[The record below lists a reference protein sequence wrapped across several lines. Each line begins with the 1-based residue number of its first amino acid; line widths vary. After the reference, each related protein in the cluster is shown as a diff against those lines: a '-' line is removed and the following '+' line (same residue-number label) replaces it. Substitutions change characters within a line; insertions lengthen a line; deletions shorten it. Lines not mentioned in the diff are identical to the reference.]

1 MSEPKFAR
9 HAATLGWQDVA
20 NMPWSVK
27 TKEEHLLLESI
38 DRTRLEVSPTLDP
51 KRRSRLGQ
59 FMTPGR
65 IASFMAGMFGTLP
78 SEVRLLDAGAGMG
91 ALTAAFVA
99 EAIARDTLPQ
109 SIDVTCYEVDDQL
122 AAILDDTL
130 AACADQ
136 CASAGVAFSSRVI
149 RDDYILQSAEPL
161 LCEQRTYNCAIL
173 NPPYGKIHQTS
184 EWRLGLRSLGI
195 ETVNLYTAFV
205 AIALG
210 QMEKGG
216 EIVAITP
223 RSFCNGSYYEP
234 FRRLLLAGSAISNL
248 HVFESRR
255 SSFKDD
261 DVLQENLIFRVRK
274 GAEQADV
281 ALSTDETDPR
291 GVPFSDIVRPSDRH
305 AFIRLPISGNHLAD
319 SVQALPCVLAD
330 LGIKVSTGRVVDFRA
345 REQLRKEPGEDTV
358 PLIYPQHFH
367 DGGMLWPIPNFR
379 KYNAL
384 ADNDDTAKLITPAG
398 TFVLTKRFTAKEEKR
413 RLVAAIYDGGRAG
426 FENHLN
432 YFHENGK
439 GLPLDL
445 AKGLAAFLNSDAVD
459 QYFRI
464 FSGHTQVNA
473 TDLRNLHYP
482 SRDQLKALGRG
493 DTKLDDLL

>member
-1 MSEPKFAR
+1 M
-9 HAATLGWQDVA
+9 
-20 NMPWSVK
+20 
-27 TKEEHLLLESI
+27 LLETI

-51 KRRSRLGQ
+51 KRRSKLGQ

-65 IASFMAGMFGTLP
+65 IASFMAEMFDTLP
-78 SEVRLLDAGAGMG
+78 KNVRLLDAGAGMG

-99 EAIARDTLPQ
+99 EALSRVTVPN
-109 SIDVTCYEVDDQL
+109 SIDVTCFEVDDRL
-122 AAILDDTL
+122 ASILDDTM
-130 AACADQ
+130 AACAAQ
-136 CASAGVAFSSRVI
+136 CAEAGVTFTSRVI

-161 LCEQRTYNCAIL
+161 LSEQRSYNCAIL
-173 NPPYGKIHQTS
+173 NPPYGKINQAS
-184 EWRLGLRSLGI
+184 EWRLGLRSLWI

-205 AIALG
+205 AVALG
-210 QMEKGG
+210 QMMEGG

-234 FRRLLLAGSAISNL
+234 FRHLLLAGSAVMNL

-261 DVLQENLIFRVRK
+261 DVLQENMIFRLRK
-274 GAEQADV
+274 GGEQGDV
-281 ALSTDETDPR
+281 ALSTDETEPR
-291 GVPFSDIVRPSDRH
+291 QVPFANIVRPSDRH
-305 AFIRLPISGNHLAD
+305 AFIRLPVSGNDLAD

-330 LGIKVSTGRVVDFRA
+330 LGIQVSTGRVVDFRA
-345 REQLRKEPGEDTV
+345 TEHLREEPGDDTV

-367 DGGMLWPIPNFR
+367 EGGIRWPIANFR

-384 ADNDDTAKLITPAG
+384 ADNDETAKLITPAG
-398 TFVLTKRFTAKEEKR
+398 VFVLTKRFTAKEEKR
-413 RLVAAIYDGGRAG
+413 RLVATIYEGERAG

-432 YFHENGK
+432 YFHEDGA
-439 GLPLDL
+439 GLPLNL
-445 AKGLAAFLNSDAVD
+445 ARGLAAFLNSDAVD

-473 TDLRNLHYP
+473 TDLRSLHYP
-482 SRDQLKALGRG
+482 SRADLVALGHG
-493 DTKLDDLL
+493 SITMSDLL

>member
-1 MSEPKFAR
+1 
-9 HAATLGWQDVA
+9 
-20 NMPWSVK
+20 MPWLEQ
-27 TKEEHLLLESI
+27 TKEEQLLLESI
-38 DRTRLEVSPTLDP
+38 DQTRLEVSPTLDP
-51 KRRSRLGQ
+51 KRRSKFGQ
-59 FMTPGR
+59 FMTPSR
-65 IASFMAGMFGTLP
+65 IASFMAGMFSALP
-78 SEVRLLDAGAGMG
+78 SDVRLLDAGAGMG

-99 EAIARDTLPQ
+99 EAIARDARPE
-109 SIDVTCYEVDDQL
+109 SIDVTCYEVDERL
-122 AAILDDTL
+122 ASILDDTL

-136 CASAGVAFSSRVI
+136 CAGAGVAFTSRVI

-173 NPPYGKIHQTS
+173 NPPYGKISQTS
-184 EWRLGLRSLGI
+184 EWRLVLRSLGI

-205 AIALG
+205 AVALD
-210 QMEKGG
+210 QMEKDG

-234 FRRLLLAGSAISNL
+234 FRRLLLAESAILNL

-255 SSFKDD
+255 SAFKDD
-261 DVLQENLIFRVRK
+261 DVLQENIIFRVRK
-274 GAEQADV
+274 GAEQSNIV
-281 ALSTDETDPR
+281 LSTDETEPR
-291 GVPFSDIVRPSDRH
+291 NVPFSDIVRPSDRH
-305 AFIRLPISGNHLAD
+305 RFVRLPVAGND
-319 SVQALPCVLAD
+319 VSDKIQALPCVLAD

-345 REQLRKEPGEDTV
+345 RKHLRKEPGDNSV

-367 DGGMLWPIPNFR
+367 NGGIRWPIPGFR
-379 KYNAL
+379 KHNAL
-384 ADNDDTAKLITPAG
+384 ADNDETAKLITPAG
-398 TFVLTKRFTAKEEKR
+398 IFVLTKRFTAKEEKR
-413 RLVAAIYDGGRAG
+413 RLVATVYNGGRAG

-432 YFHENGK
+432 YFHEDGA
-439 GLPLDL
+439 GLPFDL

-482 SRDQLKALGRG
+482 SRDQLEALGRG
-493 DTKLDDLL
+493 DMTIDDLL

>member
-1 MSEPKFAR
+1 M
-9 HAATLGWQDVA
+9 
-20 NMPWSVK
+20 
-27 TKEEHLLLESI
+27 LLESI
-38 DRTRLEVSPTLDP
+38 DKTRLEVSPTLDP
-51 KRRSRLGQ
+51 KRRSELGQ

-78 SEVRLLDAGAGMG
+78 DRVRLLDAGAGMG

-99 EAIARDTLPQ
+99 EALARETLPKA
-109 SIDVTCYEVDDQL
+109 IDVTCFEVDDQL
-122 AAILDDTL
+122 ATILDGTL
-130 AACADQ
+130 AACAKR
-136 CASAGVAFSSRVI
+136 CAASGVEFTSRVI

-161 LCEQRTYNCAIL
+161 LREQRTYTCAIL
-173 NPPYGKIHQTS
+173 NPPYGKINQTS
-184 EWRLGLRSLGI
+184 EWRLGLRALGI

-205 AIALG
+205 AVALQ
-210 QMEKGG
+210 QMEDGG

-234 FRRLLLAGSAISNL
+234 FRRLLLAGSAIANL

-261 DVLQENLIFRVRK
+261 DVLQENMIFRVRK
-274 GAEQADV
+274 AGDQGDV
-281 ALSTDETDPR
+281 MLSTDETEARP
-291 GVPFSDIVRPSDRH
+291 VAFADIVRPNDSN
-305 AFIRLPISGNHLAD
+305 AFIRLPVSGNALAD

-330 LGIKVSTGRVVDFRA
+330 LGIKVSTGRVVDFRT
-345 REQLRKEPGEDTV
+345 RDNLRKEPGNDTV

-367 DGGMLWPIPNFR
+367 EGGIRWPIPDFR
-379 KYNAL
+379 KHNAL
-384 ADNDDTAKLITPAG
+384 ADNDDTAKLTTPAG
-398 TFVLTKRFTAKEEKR
+398 IYVLTKRFTAKEEKR
-413 RLVAAIYDGGRAG
+413 RLVASVYDGGRAG

-432 YFHENGK
+432 YFHENGE

-445 AKGLAAFLNSDAVD
+445 ANGLAAFLNSEGVD

-473 TDLRNLHYP
+473 TDLRSLHYP
-482 SRDQLKALGRG
+482 SRAQLEAVGRG
-493 DTKLDDLL
+493 ETTIAELF

>member
-1 MSEPKFAR
+1 M
-9 HAATLGWQDVA
+9 
-20 NMPWSVK
+20 
-27 TKEEHLLLESI
+27 LLESI
-38 DRTRLEVSPTLDP
+38 DQTRLIVSPTLDP
-51 KRRSRLGQ
+51 KRRSKLGQ

-65 IASFMAGMFGTLP
+65 IASFMAGMFAALP
-78 SEVRLLDAGAGMG
+78 PDVRLLDAGAGMG

-99 EAIARDTLPQ
+99 EALGREVRPA
-109 SIDVTCYEVDDQL
+109 SIDVTCFEVDERL
-122 AAILDDTL
+122 ASILDGTL

-136 CASAGVAFSSRVI
+136 CAGAGVAFTSRVI
-149 RDDYILQSAEPL
+149 RDDYILQSAKPL
-161 LCEQRTYNCAIL
+161 LREQRAYNCAIL
-173 NPPYGKIHQTS
+173 NPPYGKINQTS

-205 AIALG
+205 AVALG
-210 QMEKGG
+210 QMEDGG

-261 DVLQENLIFRVRK
+261 DVLQENIIFRVRK
-274 GAEQADV
+274 GAEQDDV
-281 ALSTDETDPR
+281 ALSTDETESRD
-291 GVPFSDIVRPSDRH
+291 VPFSDIVRPSDRH
-305 AFIRLPISGNHLAD
+305 AFIRLPVSGNDLAD
-319 SVQALPCVLAD
+319 SVQSLPCVLAD
-330 LGIKVSTGRVVDFRA
+330 LGIKVSTGRVVDFRT
-345 REQLRKEPGEDTV
+345 RDNLRKEPGDDTV
-358 PLIYPQHFH
+358 PLVYPQHFH
-367 DGGMLWPIPNFR
+367 DGGIRWPIPDFR
-379 KYNAL
+379 KHNSL
-384 ADNDDTAKLITPAG
+384 ADNDETAKLITPAG
-398 TFVLTKRFTAKEEKR
+398 TYVLTKRFTAKEEKR
-413 RLVAAIYDGGRAG
+413 RVVATIYESGRAG

-432 YFHENGK
+432 YFHENGE
-439 GLPLDL
+439 GLSLVL

-482 SRDQLKALGRG
+482 SREQLEALGRG
-493 DTKLDDLL
+493 ETTVEALF

>member
-1 MSEPKFAR
+1 M
-9 HAATLGWQDVA
+9 
-20 NMPWSVK
+20 
-27 TKEEHLLLESI
+27 LLEFI
-38 DRTRLEVSPTLDP
+38 DQTRLEVSPTLDP
-51 KRRSRLGQ
+51 KRRSKLGQ
-59 FMTPGR
+59 FMTPAR
-65 IASFMAGMFGTLP
+65 IASFMAGMFGDLP
-78 SEVRLLDAGAGMG
+78 AHIRLLDAGAGMG

-99 EAIARDTLPQ
+99 ESLGRETCPT

-122 AAILDDTL
+122 ASILDGTL
-130 AACADQ
+130 AVCADQ
-136 CASAGVAFSSRVI
+136 CAGAGVAFTSRVV
-149 RDDYILQSAEPL
+149 RDDYILQSLEPL
-161 LCEQRTYNCAIL
+161 LRDQRTYNYAIL
-173 NPPYGKIHQTS
+173 NPPYGKINQTS

-205 AIALG
+205 AVAL
-210 QMEKGG
+210 QQIEVDG

-234 FRRLLLAGSAISNL
+234 FRRLLLDGSAISNL

-261 DVLQENLIFRVRK
+261 DVLQENMIFRVRK
-274 GAEQADV
+274 GVTQEDV
-281 ALSTDETDPR
+281 TLSTDESEAR
-291 GVPFSDIVRPSDRH
+291 AVSFSDIVRPSDRH
-305 AFIRLPISGNHLAD
+305 AFIRLPVSGNDLAD

-330 LGIKVSTGRVVDFRA
+330 LGIKVSTGRVVDFRT
-345 REQLRKEPGEDTV
+345 RDNLLKESGDDTV

-367 DGGMLWPIPNFR
+367 EGGIRWPLPDFR
-379 KYNAL
+379 KHNAL
-384 ADNDDTAKLITPAG
+384 ADNEDTVKLIIPAG
-398 TFVLTKRFTAKEEKR
+398 IYVLTKRFTAKEEKR
-413 RLVAAIYDGGRAG
+413 RLVASIYDGGRAG

-432 YFHENGK
+432 YFHENGE

-445 AKGLAAFLNSDAVD
+445 AKGLAAFLNSEGVD

-482 SRDQLKALGRG
+482 SRDQLEAFGRG
-493 DTKLDDLL
+493 ETSIADLF

>member
-1 MSEPKFAR
+1 M
-9 HAATLGWQDVA
+9 
-20 NMPWSVK
+20 
-27 TKEEHLLLESI
+27 LLESI
-38 DRTRLEVSPTLDP
+38 DQTRLEVSPTLDP
-51 KRRSRLGQ
+51 KRRSKLGQ

-65 IASFMAGMFGTLP
+65 IASFMAGMFDMP
-78 SEVRLLDAGAGMG
+78 PEVRLLDAGAGMG

-99 EAIARDTLPQ
+99 EALASDAKPK
-109 SIDVTCYEVDDQL
+109 SIHVTCYEVDDQL
-122 AAILDDTL
+122 ASILDGTL

-136 CASAGVAFSSRVI
+136 CASAGVSFTSRVV

-161 LCEQRTYNCAIL
+161 LREQRTYNCAIL
-173 NPPYGKIHQTS
+173 NPPYGKINQTS

-205 AIALG
+205 AVALQ
-210 QMEKGG
+210 QMEDGG

-234 FRRLLLAGSAISNL
+234 FRRLLLGGSAISNL

-261 DVLQENLIFRVRK
+261 DVLQENMIFRVRK
-274 GAEQADV
+274 GCAQGDV
-281 ALSTDETDPR
+281 SLSTDLTDPR
-291 GVPFSDIVRPSDRH
+291 AVPFSDIVRPSDRH
-305 AFIRLPISGNHLAD
+305 AFIRLPVSGNDLAD

-330 LGIKVSTGRVVDFRA
+330 LGIKVSTGRVVDFRT
-345 REQLRKEPGEDTV
+345 RENLRKDEGNDTV

-367 DGGMLWPIPNFR
+367 DGGIRWPIPDFR
-379 KYNAL
+379 KHNAL
-384 ADNDDTAKLITPAG
+384 ADNDDTVKLITPAG
-398 TFVLTKRFTAKEEKR
+398 IYVLTKRFTAKEEKR
-413 RLVAAIYDGGRAG
+413 RLVASIYDGGRSG

-432 YFHENGK
+432 YFHENGE
-439 GLPLDL
+439 GLPFDL
-445 AKGLAAFLNSDAVD
+445 AKGLAAFLNSEAVD

-482 SRDQLKALGRG
+482 SRDQLEALGRG
-493 DTKLDDLL
+493 ETTMNDLL